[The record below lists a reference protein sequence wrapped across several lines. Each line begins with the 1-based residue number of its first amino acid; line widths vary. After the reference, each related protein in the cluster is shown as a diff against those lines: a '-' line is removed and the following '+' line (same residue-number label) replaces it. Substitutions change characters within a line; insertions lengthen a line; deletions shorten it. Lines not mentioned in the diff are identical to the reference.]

1 MTVIRLTLQF
11 RQWVGLTSPG
21 PAILRPDRRVSSAGS
36 EKQFVIWM
44 HHLPARGK
52 KCECIDG
59 VPRIIASILFPLS
72 VSSLTYITASRKG
85 GIIIQKK
92 LNNYMNNF
100 LNILANRKQRLKISW
115 WIFRISKRIAK
126 STHTHQKKGRLI
138 IYISL
143 KCLKR
148 VKLP

>member
-52 KCECIDG
+52 KCERLDG
-59 VPRIIASILFPLS
+59 VPRIIASILF
-72 VSSLTYITASRKG
+72 T
-85 GIIIQKK
+85 
-92 LNNYMNNF
+92 
-100 LNILANRKQRLKISW
+100 
-115 WIFRISKRIAK
+115 SKRILTYVYYSEQK
-126 STHTHQKKGRLI
+126 RRDNHTKKNN
-138 IYISL
+138 
-143 KCLKR
+143 
-148 VKLP
+148 